1 MAEKPKS
8 LTSLFFIY
16 SIGNISSRL
25 INFALVFLTTF
36 YLTREEVGN
45 YDLLL
50 VTISLVTPLVT
61 LQLTDAILRWL
72 LEDHSEKSRKDI
84 ISSITII
91 LLGSFL
97 LLGITLLV
105 MNLISPIPYSHEL
118 FWLILLQSVFLV
130 NQQFVRG
137 IGDNRTYVASGIWYS
152 FLYAILAFLALSVFK
167 LKVEGLIYANLVA
180 ILVINLFVIFKN
192 NVFKHFSLKHIEV
205 DFIKRLLQY
214 SLPLIPNSLSWWAIS
229 SLNRYLI
236 LLFLGVSANGLFA
249 ISYKIPTVL
258 VVFNSIFNLSW
269 QEKAITTFDD
279 SNKSKYY
286 GQTHD
291 KYLNLIFGLGLVVV
305 ATNKILLQLIVGA
318 DFQDA
323 WRYTPLLIV
332 GVVFSALSGFFG
344 SIYLSEKKTTNLLTS
359 SIIGGIVTTISA
371 YISLPLIGLHGASL
385 SVMLGYLVLYAIRL
399 FGLRSR
405 LNIEINLKVLIQ
417 NLVLIS
423 VVSLVSYT
431 DNRWIQ
437 VGNIAASLAISVWI
451 NQSFIREIISKFKTS
466 TSNSPE

>member
-61 LQLTDAILRWL
+61 LQLTDAVLRWL

-105 MNLISPIPYSHEL
+105 MNLISPIPYSVEL

-180 ILVINLFVIFKN
+180 ILVINLYVICKN
-192 NVFKHFSLKHIEV
+192 NVFKHFSLKNIEAA
-205 DFIKRLLQY
+205 FIKKLLQY

-305 ATNKILLQLIVGA
+305 ATNKLLLQLMVGA

-344 SIYLSEKKTTNLLTS
+344 SIYLSEKKTANLLTS
-359 SIIGGIVTTISA
+359 SIIGGVITTISA

-423 VVSLVSYT
+423 VVSIVSYT

-451 NQSFIREIISKFKTS
+451 NQSFIREMISKFKTGTTNS
-466 TSNSPE
+466 TK